1 MPALSPSGLL
11 VISYVLRP
19 VFGAPVLDTFVDSP
33 QYSLVVDAGS
43 SGSRLRMYNKTEDG
57 VEEIKPH
64 EEDEDS
70 FETEPGLSSYA
81 GNPDDAGPSLTALLQ
96 AAAKYV
102 PESYRSTTPLWI
114 KATAGMRLVPEEQ
127 LGGMFTSLDQYLSE
141 TVSVNPFKYMGSE
154 VLGGEEEAVF
164 AWISMN
170 FILGTIFQGYTKTSG
185 ILDMGGA
192 SMQVA
197 FNPGKDIMSNEFS
210 FYVNEKRMSVYAKSF
225 IKFGLATAVQ
235 RAMVAAAKQAG
246 AGKTEVVYPCYNKGY
261 NESAEIDG
269 KQVSFVGS
277 GDPTA
282 CDAIV
287 QGLLH
292 LEYECLLEPCA
303 LMGVHMPKVIK
314 SKTYYAIANFF
325 YIANGLDLIGWS
337 ESKSLSPSAILEKAK
352 SFCQMPLA
360 DAEAASAA
368 PWKYKKNHCFGGLY
382 MFHILTAYGF
392 ADDADNIV
400 FARKLD
406 GKTADWSMGA
416 ALFETQYMPVHLMT
430 RQVGPG
436 GNKDCAAPEAEE
448 RAAAGA
454 VALAWALL
462 VAPALALLV
471 LLAAFARRRRSQG
484 ARGHDAGPLMEEG
497 VRADAAE

>member
-392 ADDADNIV
+392 ADDADNITGNST
-400 FARKLD
+400 ARPP
-406 GKTADWSMGA
+406 TGA
-416 ALFETQYMPVHLMT
+416 
-430 RQVGPG
+430 
-436 GNKDCAAPEAEE
+436 
-448 RAAAGA
+448 
-454 VALAWALL
+454 W
-462 VAPALALLV
+462 V
-471 LLAAFARRRRSQG
+471 LPSSRRSTC
-484 ARGHDAGPLMEEG
+484 PSTS
-497 VRADAAE
+497 